1 MPFGIPLAPE
11 YYQRKLDHSLEDLNG
26 IYKITDDIL
35 ITGRGASIDEAVKD
49 HDANLLKVL
58 DRHRER
64 NLKLKQE
71 KLQLKC
77 SEMPFISEPQ
87 LAEIQQE
94 TVAEPVLQSLT
105 QVIIKGWPEK
115 KDDLLIELHPYFDV
129 RDELTAQGGV
139 LFKGLQYLILS
150 SLRPKIHECLHGAH
164 SGNKKKV
171 RFCASYKK

>member
-1 MPFGIPLAPE
+1 M
-11 YYQRKLDHSLEDLNG
+11 
-26 IYKITDDIL
+26 
-35 ITGRGASIDEAVKD
+35 
-49 HDANLLKVL
+49 
-58 DRHRER
+58 
-64 NLKLKQE
+64 
-71 KLQLKC
+71 KC
-77 SEMPFISEPQ
+77 SETPFISEPQ
-87 LAEIQQE
+87 LAEIQ
-94 TVAEPVLQSLT
+94 